1 MKHLK
6 EQLADEEDDEI
17 ERENGERKKWGLNLR
32 REKMMGL
39 TWRREKE
46 VGSGR
51 REREREERERRAPGN
66 QKRRRWESSFFK
78 L

>member
-17 ERENGERKKWGLNLR
+17 ERENGKRKKCGLNLR

-51 REREREERERRAPGN
+51 REREDRERGAPGN

>member
-17 ERENGERKKWGLNLR
+17 ERENGKRKKCGLNLR

-51 REREREERERRAPGN
+51 RGREREERERRAPGN